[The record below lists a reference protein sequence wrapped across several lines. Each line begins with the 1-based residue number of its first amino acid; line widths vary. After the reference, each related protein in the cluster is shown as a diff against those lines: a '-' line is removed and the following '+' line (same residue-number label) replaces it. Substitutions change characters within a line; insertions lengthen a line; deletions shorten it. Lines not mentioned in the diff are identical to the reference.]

1 MLLRLTQHHHELKS
15 LEVERSDSKTITRE
29 KKKKKGKERKE
40 KAVTVFTY
48 KQWLPRVLQS
58 NAEDECAIREG

>member
-29 KKKKKGKERKE
+29 KKKKKRKE

>member
-29 KKKKKGKERKE
+29 KKKKKKERKSSDCFHLQAMVA
-40 KAVTVFTY
+40 KGFAV
-48 KQWLPRVLQS
+48 K
-58 NAEDECAIREG
+58 C